1 MESNPLL
8 PLPERMQ
15 IDQIQTSENE
25 VSITVIATVLA
36 TWIISSKTSV
46 SAIALWLTSL
56 TYNI

>member
-36 TWIISSKTSV
+36 TWIIRSKTSV